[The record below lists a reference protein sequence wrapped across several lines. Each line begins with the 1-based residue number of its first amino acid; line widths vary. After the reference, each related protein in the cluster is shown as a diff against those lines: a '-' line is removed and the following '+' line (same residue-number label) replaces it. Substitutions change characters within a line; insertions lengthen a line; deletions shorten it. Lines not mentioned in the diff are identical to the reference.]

1 MESFLKRGFSQN
13 LQLLSTV
20 LLLPSCKVKPAEVL
34 YTNKTRSILFNL
46 QALGRIC
53 RFVYDKKIFKEL
65 IEDFKTMEDGLG
77 RIDYFDAFFKE
88 FSKDKSLPKSFVSY
102 FSKRIDEEK
111 DILDAIIK
119 EHNFCSTEFVK
130 KTELTLENVNW
141 YDSEKEK
148 NSFLNFLTKQI
159 DSFGEDLNSGTL
171 NFKDVESG
179 LHETRRKIRWISIYA
194 TVSDGVVQLKKT
206 TTPND
211 LLKHYLTPEIINL
224 PFNKLPKRQKG
235 ISPLFIQSQNFYA
248 LSWIINELGNLKDEG
263 LKRLVVLETLSA
275 MKLSQ
280 KDSLR
285 DYLLKDVRSINS
297 ICDVAENIVDDFVYN
312 NGVLERITRDL
323 KRSGTS

>member
-312 NGVLERITRDL
+312 NGVLERIKRDL